1 MSTALALKDDP
12 GLTLCGAH
20 LCDLYSVPYGSA
32 LGEGKQGSVIRVT
45 KKASGRAMA
54 MKVVRLKTLK
64 RPFDRRCV
72 LREARFLHELSSPL
86 LCDLD
91 AVFASDLHAIIITD
105 VCEGET
111 LQSRASAAEYR
122 WERWAVERVFS
133 QVFEA
138 LAYLHSMGIIHRD
151 LKVCRLYD

>member
-12 GLTLCGAH
+12 GLTLCGVH
-20 LCDLYSVPYGSA
+20 LCDLYSVPFGSI
-32 LGEGKQGSVIRVT
+32 LGEGMQGSVIRVT
-45 KKASGRAMA
+45 KKASGQMMA

-72 LREARFLHELSSPL
+72 LREARFLHELDSPF

-91 AVFASDLHAIIITD
+91 AVFASDLHAVIMTD

-111 LQSRASAAEYR
+111 LKSRAKAGKYR